1 MTSRLTEIR
10 NAATDVLKTKFQ
22 RVYSGRGFAPAQSQL
37 PCVVVYVDS
46 RRTEQ
51 ETFDFP
57 PTYRQTVRLVTLVC
71 VQANTG
77 ADELAE
83 EMLSVVQQAFVEHPD
98 LGIDGLENLVPDLLN
113 IDSDDSGEAVTVYYQ
128 QGWQAVYFEQA
139 V

>member
-1 MTSRLTEIR
+1 MTNRLTEIR
-10 NAATDVLKTKFQ
+10 NAAVNVLKQKFQ

-46 RRTEQ
+46 RRTEP

-57 PTYRQTVRLVTLVC
+57 PIYRQTVRLVTLVC

>member
-71 VQANTG
+71 VQANTD